1 MPDSLSLP
9 PPPPPK
15 PEMVSCETQYET
27 MYTRAFRYA
36 TKETMPLREWTS
48 PTMQLEMHKTSYRMM
63 HNRAMAA
70 EGALENVRRYEQERK
85 KVNYLADVAVAETK
99 AEKLEEQLEIERAE
113 NLKWRA
119 NGMDQIMRELETR
132 SPMLFGSLN
141 LKSGKTFT
149 HQDYMDLAMR
159 VAIFGTDAHV
169 GAMDFLTKENVRMN
183 AELKKRKDTWDE
195 AVRIHVHNL
204 ETRNAELEAMV
215 IGYPEKEEELETVRA
230 NMLTMAETLKATE
243 FLSEQRRVIMEQ
255 YQKDG
260 VPEYENM
267 KKDLA
272 KAHKLL
278 DEFRNADP
286 ENVEKLK
293 MDGTLYS
300 TLMHLQMDHRYFDKN
315 MVHPLTELGKSYQA
329 WKYGNNETRVKELG
343 VAVFDL
349 KKTVAAL
356 EKTNADLA
364 SKLATAEKTI
374 KSRDQAL
381 HAYNLQIM
389 KKVTTTPAPYID
401 ASTAAATICNDIT
414 ELHTL
419 TKAARTE
426 LDTGFRELIHLRTQ
440 DELVRRTLSF
450 IQSEKA
456 GKSDEFLRCL
466 TTIASKLNP
475 KPLIPDKKK

>member
-1 MPDSLSLP
+1 
-9 PPPPPK
+9 
-15 PEMVSCETQYET
+15 
-27 MYTRAFRYA
+27 
-36 TKETMPLREWTS
+36 
-48 PTMQLEMHKTSYRMM
+48 
-63 HNRAMAA
+63 
-70 EGALENVRRYEQERK
+70 
-85 KVNYLADVAVAETK
+85 
-99 AEKLEEQLEIERAE
+99 
-113 NLKWRA
+113 
-119 NGMDQIMRELETR
+119 
-132 SPMLFGSLN
+132 
-141 LKSGKTFT
+141 
-149 HQDYMDLAMR
+149 
-159 VAIFGTDAHV
+159 
-169 GAMDFLTKENVRMN
+169 
-183 AELKKRKDTWDE
+183 
-195 AVRIHVHNL
+195 
-204 ETRNAELEAMV
+204 
-215 IGYPEKEEELETVRA
+215 
-230 NMLTMAETLKATE
+230 
-243 FLSEQRRVIMEQ
+243 
-255 YQKDG
+255 
-260 VPEYENM
+260 M

-278 DEFRNADP
+278 DEFRNADS

-300 TLMHLQMDHRYFDKN
+300 TLMHLQMDHRYFDQN

-329 WKYGNNETRVKELG
+329 WKYGNNEIRLDEAINSVY
-343 VAVFDL
+343 DL

-364 SKLATAEKTI
+364 AKLAAAEKTI

-389 KKVTTTPAPYID
+389 KRVTTTPAPYID
-401 ASTAAATICNDIT
+401 ASTAAATICNDIM

>member
-1 MPDSLSLP
+1 MPDSLS

-15 PEMVSCETQYET
+15 PEMISSGTQYET
-27 MYTRAFRYA
+27 MCSRAVRLA
-36 TKETMPLREWTS
+36 TKETMPLREWTNA
-48 PTMQLEMHKTSYRMM
+48 PKQIEHHKDNYRLT
-63 HNRAMAA
+63 HNRAIKA
-70 EGALENVRRYEQERK
+70 EAALEDVRRYERERK
-85 KVNYLADVAVAETK
+85 EVNWLADVAVAETK
-99 AEKLEEQLEIERAE
+99 AEKLEKQLEMERAE

-149 HQDYMDLAMR
+149 HQDYIDLAMR
-159 VAIFGTDAHV
+159 VAIFGTDANV
-169 GAMDFLTKENVRMN
+169 GAMDYLTKENVRLN
-183 AELKKRKDTWDE
+183 AEVKKRKDTWDE

-215 IGYPEKEEELETVRA
+215 IGCPEKEEELETARA
-230 NMLTMAETLKATE
+230 NMLKMAETLKATE
-243 FLSEQRRVIMEQ
+243 FLSEQRRAIMEQ

-272 KAHKLL
+272 KARKLL

-293 MDGTLYS
+293 MDGFLYT
-300 TLMHLQMDHRYFDKN
+300 TLMSLHVDRRYFDQN

-329 WKYGNNETRVKELG
+329 WKYGNNEIRLNEMDTIVLE
-343 VAVFDL
+343 L
-349 KKTVAAL
+349 KKNVDELT
-356 EKTNADLA
+356 KINTDLA
-364 SKLATAEKTI
+364 SKLSAAESTV

-381 HAYNLQIM
+381 YAYNLQIM

-401 ASTAAATICNDIT
+401 AATAASTICNDLM

-419 TKAARTE
+419 TKAARME
-426 LDTGFRELIHLRTQ
+426 LDTGFRELIHLRDQ
-440 DELVRRTLSF
+440 DEKVRTTLRF
-450 IQSEKA
+450 IESEKQ
-456 GKSDEFLRCL
+456 GKNSEMFRCL
-466 TTIASKLNP
+466 TTIANKLNP
-475 KPLIPDKKK
+475 KPLIPDKKN